1 MNQEFTK
8 TKGTRDSSRSVT
20 VLILSALFVALSII
34 LGKQLSFTAGPFRI
48 SFENLTVLMAGI
60 FFGPAMGAIVG
71 ACADLIGCLI
81 VGYTINPL
89 ITAGAASIGFV
100 AGLIWKLLP
109 GISTKKRIFASVGS
123 AHVIGSM
130 IIKSIGLHIYLGFP
144 PAMLALRI
152 PLYIVIGALET
163 YLILL
168 LLRNKEISRLLERS
182 RKS

>member
-1 MNQEFTK
+1 MNQNSTK
-8 TKGTRDSSRSVT
+8 TRGGRDSSRSVI

-48 SFENLTVLMAGI
+48 SFENLTVLMAGM
-60 FFGPAMGAIVG
+60 FFGPAVGAIVG

-81 VGYTINPL
+81 VGYSINP
-89 ITAGAASIGFV
+89 IVTAGAASVGFV
-100 AGLIWKLLP
+100 AGLVWKLLSRLN
-109 GISTKKRIFASVGS
+109 IKKRVFLSAGI

-130 IIKSIGLHIYLGFP
+130 IIKSIGLYIYFGFP
-144 PAMLALRI
+144 LAMIALRI
-152 PLYIVIGALET
+152 PLYIVIGALEA
-163 YLILL
+163 YIILL